1 MKADISCASIGR
13 PISKRLGADPHVFG
27 LASNHWKQ
35 WSRAERSRYRM
46 VLDASNAGGV
56 FGGNAQRPAFLLGSD
71 DAPKIHDAV

>member
-1 MKADISCASIGR
+1 
-13 PISKRLGADPHVFG
+13 
-27 LASNHWKQ
+27 
-35 WSRAERSRYRM
+35 M